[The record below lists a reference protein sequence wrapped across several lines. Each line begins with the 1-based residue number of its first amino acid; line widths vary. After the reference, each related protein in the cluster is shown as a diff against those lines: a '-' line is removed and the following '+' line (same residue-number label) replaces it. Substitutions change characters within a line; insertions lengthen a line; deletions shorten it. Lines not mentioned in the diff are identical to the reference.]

1 MIYDNERTPTANL
14 IGRRFGKLL
23 VTEYVGYENVDYCGM
38 KTRFFWKCKCDCG
51 NEIIT
56 YTNNLTGHHKESCG
70 CLRKGIDLTGKR
82 YGRLIVIKESAP
94 RIRKDRKSVKRVWE
108 CKCDC
113 GNTTYVIHELL
124 VGGHTKSCGCLQKE
138 GTMKKD
144 PNAITRKYARL
155 YGIWHGIKS
164 RCSNPNDQHHEYYYD
179 RGIKVCP
186 EWDNNFKS
194 FVEWAL
200 SHGYKNDLTIDR
212 IDVNGDYEPNNCRW
226 ATNRE
231 QQNNRRK
238 TVYIEVYGEKL
249 PATEV
254 CRKYNIK
261 YVTLMARI
269 KRYGFTPEQ
278 AVSIEV
284 RRGGK
289 QSRITK

>member
-1 MIYDNERTPTANL
+1 MFTDDKRKPMSNL
-14 IGRRFGKLL
+14 IGRRFGKLV
-23 VTEYVGYENVDYCGM
+23 VTEYVGYEDAPCKGR
-38 KTRFFWKCKCDCG
+38 KTLFYWKCVCDCG
-51 NEIIT
+51 NTCIT
-56 YTNNLTGHHKESCG
+56 YSGNLTGHHKESCG
-70 CLRKGIDLTGKR
+70 CLRKGVDLTGQR
-82 YGRLIVIKESAP
+82 YGRLIVVKESTP
-94 RIRKDRKSVKRVWE
+94 RIRKDRNSVKRVWE

-113 GNTTYVIHELL
+113 GNTTYVIHESL
-124 VGGHTKSCGCLQKE
+124 VSGTTKSCGCLQKE
-138 GTMKKD
+138 GTPKN

-155 YGIWHGIKS
+155 YKTWHGMKA
-164 RCSNPNDQHHEYYYD
+164 RCNNPNDQHHKDYYD

-186 EWDNNFKS
+186 EWNNSFKV
-194 FVEWAL
+194 FLEWAL

-238 TVYIEVYGEKL
+238 TIYIEVYGEKL

-261 YVTLMARI
+261 YVTLIARI
-269 KRYGFTPEQ
+269 KKYGFTPEQ